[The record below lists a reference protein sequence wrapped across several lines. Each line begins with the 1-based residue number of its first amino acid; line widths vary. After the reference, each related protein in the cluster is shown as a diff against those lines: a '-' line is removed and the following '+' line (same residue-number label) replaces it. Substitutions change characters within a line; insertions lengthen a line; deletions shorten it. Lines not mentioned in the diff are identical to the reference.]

1 LKLLAYSWPA
11 AQMST
16 PRPTLLGEVV
26 RVFVRVSVSA
36 CECVRMF
43 MYVFI
48 YYIRDMYVNCMT
60 YPSGSGISALHMAAG
75 WGFITHSFSNLLL
88 ISFCKVTSA
97 AGSSVCKLVCAS
109 YLELVNVSL
118 RDS

>member
-1 LKLLAYSWPA
+1 MRACVIVCGRA
-11 AQMST
+11 CVRAC
-16 PRPTLLGEVV
+16 V
-26 RVFVRVSVSA
+26 RVCVCACVRANV
-36 CECVRMF
+36 CKCVRMF

-48 YYIRDMYVNCMT
+48 YYIRDMYVNCMI